1 LVELNQSE
9 NKTESM
15 KENTNT
21 TTDSEM
27 SVNNDTNNNNERWVI
42 YNHSKGSQKVREII
56 ERNTILLEEA
66 IEKEESEEVIT
77 EKRDKV
83 NEWMIKGGTIK
94 RRNKVDEEN
103 GDIMIKK
110 ITIHNTPSAKRD
122 YFIKLLG
129 NNKG

>member
-1 LVELNQSE
+1 
-9 NKTESM
+9 M
-15 KENTNT
+15 KDNTNT
-21 TTDSEM
+21 TTDSVKQ
-27 SVNNDTNNNNERWVI
+27 SVNNDNNNSNERWVV

-56 ERNTILLEEA
+56 ERNTLLLEEA
-66 IEKEESEEVIT
+66 IERGDNEDEIT

-83 NEWMIKGGTIK
+83 NEWCIKGGTIK
-94 RRNKVDEEN
+94 RRNQIDEEN